1 LTGEVVVDGLLGD
14 VRRIGD
20 LGDGHLIEAALGE
33 QRAQLSPVALPAT
46 LDHRLAGGATGQKS
60 NLDSGVPS
68 QDAFVLS

>member
-33 QRAQLSPVALPAT
+33 RTVREVAV
-46 LDHRLAGGATGQKS
+46 HY
-60 NLDSGVPS
+60 
-68 QDAFVLS
+68 